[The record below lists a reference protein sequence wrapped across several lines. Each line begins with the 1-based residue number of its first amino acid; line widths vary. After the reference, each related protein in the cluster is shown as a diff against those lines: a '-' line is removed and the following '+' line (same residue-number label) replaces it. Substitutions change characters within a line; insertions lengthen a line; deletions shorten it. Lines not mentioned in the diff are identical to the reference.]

1 MQRHHPSAEEW
12 TAAYAAVPAA
22 VAQAVAVLVDTHR
35 ASLAVAFYNTL
46 LAQDGVAPLI
56 SQQVLHTRLL
66 PAVQRWM
73 QFLFDPVNTSGPLP
87 TIALQRHVG
96 EMHARAHI
104 PAELVAQGF
113 RAFVRELHALLVQA
127 PLDREQVLQAATHV
141 GWLTELA
148 QAEMRVAQA
157 RCEAR
162 RTAPESLPIEP
173 DWGLEA
179 ERRAQLLALS
189 DEEDRF
195 LRSMLN
201 TVATFNPE
209 LPPLGA
215 SPLGLWLHHKAPLLF
230 AEGPEADALAR
241 MSHTV
246 AHLDDAVL
254 PRLKEAVTGALGG
267 PVPSALLRDAVAGLE
282 DVRQQVNQLFD
293 RLAQADSNPEGPAPL
308 FSPPLLTRILRREM
322 ELARRKRTSFSV
334 LVAGIDDFT
343 GLPHTHGDGADDRA
357 LQLVAGLLTAQVRAS
372 DFVFRHG
379 ASLFLLV
386 LVELDAAQSLVV
398 AEKIRAAAACTLPA
412 SRVPITLS
420 LGVAVYQDHSEPQGL
435 TLQAERA
442 LAHAQAQGGNR
453 VCMAPA

>member
-1 MQRHHPSAEEW
+1 MHRHNPSADEW
-12 TAAYAAVPAA
+12 TAAYAAVPMA

-35 ASLAVAFYNTL
+35 APLAVAFYDTL
-46 LAQDGVAPLI
+46 LARDGVARLI
-56 SQQVLHTRLL
+56 PPQVLRTRLL
-66 PAVQRWM
+66 PAIQRWM
-73 QFLFDPVNTSGPLP
+73 QFLFDPVNASGPSP

-113 RAFVRELHALLVQA
+113 RAFKRELQALLAHA
-127 PLDREQVLQAATHV
+127 PLDRTQVLQAAAHV
-141 GWLTELA
+141 DWLTDLA
-148 QAEMRVAQA
+148 QAEMRVAQTQ
-157 RCEAR
+157 CEAHR
-162 RTAPESLPIEP
+162 PTPKPPPPEPE
-173 DWGLEA
+173 WGLEA

-201 TVATFNPE
+201 TVATFNAE
-209 LPPLGA
+209 LPSLGA
-215 SPLGLWLHHKAPLLF
+215 SPLGQWLYHKAPLLF
-230 AEGPEADALAR
+230 ADGPEADALAR

-254 PRLKEAVTGALGG
+254 PRLKEAVAGALGG

-293 RLAQADSNPEGPAPL
+293 RLAQADSHTEGPASL

-322 ELARRKRTSFSV
+322 ELARRKRTSFAV
-334 LVAGIDDFT
+334 LMADVDHFT
-343 GLPHTHGDGADDRA
+343 GMQHTHGTEAGDRA
-357 LQLVAGLLTAQVRAS
+357 LQHVAGLLTAQVRAS

-379 ASLFLLV
+379 ARSFVLV
-386 LVELDAAQSLVV
+386 LVELDAAQSLAV
-398 AEKIRAAAACTLPA
+398 AEKIRAAAACTLAAP
-412 SRVPITLS
+412 SVSITLS
-420 LGVAVYQDHSEPQGL
+420 LGVAVYQGHTDPQAL
-435 TLQAERA
+435 TGQAQQALALAQAE
-442 LAHAQAQGGNR
+442 GGNR